1 MVHNVKMKRTSTLVL
16 IAALTVSLIHPAGAA
31 QKTTSMTKAFQQFLV
46 EANSSY
52 TKSMEEAKSFY
63 EPKISSVTSELQSA
77 QSQFSQVNQ
86 VTILKTTKPGTN
98 TTTVVIDAVN
108 CPISNPD
115 CKHPTYKS
123 NEFTAGE
130 VSTIYNFI
138 GGELAFL
145 DSFNAQMNL
154 GMLQTIDAQ
163 VKNGLIALNSSAAYI
178 TLISK
183 IRSQFQNLLTLSSQY
198 KSAQNAASIAKQEA
212 FGKKPIIDSAI
223 LSAKRAASTP
233 AIYERAFM
241 VSFKFQYN
249 SQRLEE
255 LAREPW
261 GYISSLKA
269 LQDAVSV
276 TKQSDLADSISAR
289 YSYQAA
295 DKFNKTYGEIFLNEP
310 EYKEGFQIVSEIF
323 RKATRRSL
331 SN

>member
-1 MVHNVKMKRTSTLVL
+1 MKKASTVALM
-16 IAALTVSLIHPAGAA
+16 AALTLSLVYPAGAA
-31 QKTTSMTKAFQQFLV
+31 PKTTSLTKAFQKFLID
-46 EANSSY
+46 ANYQY
-52 TKSMEEAKSFY
+52 TKSIEEAKIFY
-63 EPKISSVTSELQSA
+63 EPRIFAVTKALQSA

-98 TTTVVIDAVN
+98 TSTVVIDAVN
-108 CPISNPD
+108 CPVSNPD
-115 CKHPTYKS
+115 CKHSVYKS

-138 GGELAFL
+138 GGESAFL

-154 GMLQTIDAQ
+154 SMLQTIDAQ
-163 VKNGLIALNSSAAYI
+163 VANGLLALNSSTPYLS
-178 TLISK
+178 LISK
-183 IRSQFQNLLTLSSQY
+183 IRSQFQELQGLSNQY
-198 KSAQNAASIAKQEA
+198 KSALNKASITKQEA
-212 FGKKPIIDSAI
+212 FGKKPIIESAI
-223 LSAKRAASTP
+223 LSAKRAAATP
-233 AIYERAFM
+233 AIYERAFI

-276 TKQSDLADSISAR
+276 TKQSNLADSISAR

-295 DKFNKTYGEIFLNEP
+295 DKFNKTYGNLFLKEP
-310 EYKEGFQIVSEIF
+310 EYREGFQIVSEIF
-323 RKATRRSL
+323 QRITRNSL